1 MFSALDIST
10 SGLVAQRTRMDA
22 IAANLANMNTA
33 TSDGV
38 TNSPFRRKLVLLQ
51 PGNGQGGAGVHVSE
65 IRDDKGAFRRRYE
78 PGNPLDT
85 DGDGYVLYPNVSPEI
100 EQVNAIEATRGYEAN
115 IAAAE
120 ATKRMMQAAL
130 SLIG

>member
-1 MFSALDIST
+1 MFHALDTST

-22 IAANLANMNTA
+22 IAANLANAGTA
-33 TSDGV
+33 TRDGV
-38 TNSPFRRKLVLLQ
+38 TNSPFRRKMVLLQ
-51 PGNGQGGAGVHVSE
+51 PGDGRGGAGVHVSE
-65 IRDDKGAFRRRYE
+65 IRDDPSAFRRRYE
-78 PGNPLDT
+78 PGNPLDG
-85 DGDGYVLYPNVSPEI
+85 DGDGYVLYPNVSSEV
-100 EQVNAIEATRGYEAN
+100 EQVNAIEATRSYEAN

>member
-1 MFSALDIST
+1 M
-10 SGLVAQRTRMDA
+10 
-22 IAANLANMNTA
+22 
-33 TSDGV
+33 
-38 TNSPFRRKLVLLQ
+38 
-51 PGNGQGGAGVHVSE
+51 
-65 IRDDKGAFRRRYE
+65 
-78 PGNPLDT
+78 
-85 DGDGYVLYPNVSPEI
+85 LYPNVSSEI

>member
-1 MFSALDIST
+1 MFNSLDVST

-22 IAANLANMNTA
+22 IAANLANAGTA

-38 TNSPFRRKLVLLQ
+38 TNSPFRRRMVLLQ
-51 PGNGQGGAGVHVSE
+51 PGDGRGGAGVHVAE
-65 IRDDKGAFRRRYE
+65 IREDPSDFQKRYE
-78 PGNPLDT
+78 PGSPLDD
-85 DGDGYVLYPNVSPEI
+85 DGDGYVLYPNVSPEV
-100 EQVNAIEATRGYEAN
+100 EQVNAIEVTRSYEAN

>member
-1 MFSALDIST
+1 MFHALDTST

-22 IAANLANMNTA
+22 IAANLANANTA

-38 TNSPFRRKLVLLQ
+38 TNSPFRRKMVLLQ
-51 PGNGQGGAGVHVSE
+51 PGDGDGGAGVHVSE
-65 IRDDKGAFRRRYE
+65 IRDDPGAFQRRYE
-78 PGNPLDT
+78 PGSPLDQ
-85 DGDGYVLYPNVSPEI
+85 DGDGYVLYPNVSSEV
-100 EQVNAIEATRGYEAN
+100 EQVNAIEATRSYEAN

>member
-1 MFSALDIST
+1 MGTAGRVST
-10 SGLVAQRTRMDA
+10 S
-22 IAANLANMNTA
+22 
-33 TSDGV
+33 
-38 TNSPFRRKLVLLQ
+38 
-51 PGNGQGGAGVHVSE
+51 SE
-65 IRDDKGAFRRRYE
+65 IRDDPGDFRRRYE

-85 DGDGYVLYPNVSPEI
+85 DGDGYVLYPNVSSEI